1 MILILKDFNNKFI
14 TDGPSIS
21 IKNGLS
27 QSRLKE
33 KIYIFNRITE
43 KRSDYINLFVPK
55 QKIETYYYKNL
66 IDFFFLF
73 IKNFKVFKNS
83 KNIKFNCIYDYIGC
97 LFLTFLIFLFNI
109 SKPKKQYFL
118 RGMANKNI
126 LVHKKILKII
136 YLKILELLILIKN
149 SSLVCTSNYEALS
162 CKYMFSRKF
171 IYEIIYNKVNK
182 KYIKNKFY
190 KIKKKEKELNILFLS
205 NITWKK
211 NFDYVYKILVG
222 LDFKVNLSIYG
233 TCFKN
238 KSYFNGLCKKL
249 QKKHNVIYF
258 GAYKQKNIDNIF
270 RKSHLLFL
278 PTIDENFGHTIVETL
293 FHYRPCLIS
302 NNTPWNDLHFY
313 NAGLAVPLEFSETYS
328 NYLRYIYLMN
338 QKKYNQM
345 CLLSFN
351 YINQKINKNKNF

>member
-14 TDGPSIS
+14 TDGPTTS
-21 IKNGLS
+21 IKNQLC

-55 QKIETYYYKNL
+55 KKIETYYYKNL
-66 IDFFFLF
+66 INFLLLF

-83 KNIKFNCIYDYIGC
+83 KNLQFHCIYDYVGC
-97 LFLTFLIFLFNI
+97 LFLSFLIFLFNI
-109 SKPKKQYFL
+109 SKPEKQYFL

-126 LVHKKILKII
+126 LAYKKIIKLI
-136 YLKILELLILIKN
+136 YLKILEILILN
-149 SSLVCTSNYEALS
+149 TSSSIVCTSNYERLS
-162 CKYMFSRKF
+162 AKHMFNKKF
-171 IYEIIYNKVNK
+171 IYNIIHNKVNK

-205 NITWKK
+205 NLTWKK
-211 NFDYVYKILVG
+211 NFVYVYEILFS

-233 TCFKN
+233 TCFKD

-278 PTIDENFGHTIVETL
+278 PTLDENFGHVIVENL

-313 NAGLAVPLEFSETYS
+313 NAGLAAPLEFRETYS

-345 CLLSFN
+345 CLSSFN
-351 YINQKINKNKNF
+351 YINQKINKNKDF